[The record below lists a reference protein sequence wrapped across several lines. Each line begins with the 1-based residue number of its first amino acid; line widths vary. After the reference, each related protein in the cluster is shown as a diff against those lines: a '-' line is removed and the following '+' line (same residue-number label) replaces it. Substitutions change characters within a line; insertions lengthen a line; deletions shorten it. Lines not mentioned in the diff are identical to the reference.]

1 MHTNFNDLDNIL
13 VCSQFSGYLP
23 PPIKPT
29 QLAQRLLQQQKYE
42 RLADESGDVE
52 EIEMEVEEQDSDQV
66 ELGSGIESNKVR
78 DDTVNNTLL
87 P

>member
-1 MHTNFNDLDNIL
+1 MKCCSNHTHTHTHT
-13 VCSQFSGYLP
+13 GYLP

-52 EIEMEVEEQDSDQV
+52 EIEMEVEEQESDQV
-66 ELGSGIESNKVR
+66 DSGTGTESVR
-78 DDTVNNTLL
+78 
-87 P
+87 